1 MSRKKY
7 NDIYAGGLILI
18 IGAVLLAAS
27 FFVPRGAAVTI
38 GSDFM
43 PKVTC
48 GLMTVLGLWILKEG
62 LASAKKY
69 DEHAK
74 QQETVGEVHYKEL
87 IISIIL
93 LFAYM
98 LLLVPVGF
106 LIMTTVYIGAQATV
120 LAPAEKKNPMKF
132 TLIGLVAAVAI
143 YFIFRNV
150 FILMLP
156 AGVLSFLG

>member
-1 MSRKKY
+1 MKRYREVIGGSVFFLFAATY
-7 NDIYAGGLILI
+7 FVMAFQIPTFNDGFI
-18 IGAVLLAAS
+18 S
-27 FFVPRGAAVTI
+27 
-38 GSDFM
+38 SDFM

-62 LASAKKY
+62 LNSVKKC
-69 DEHAK
+69 DGNEEK
-74 QQETVGEVHYKEL
+74 DSGIKEVHYKEL
-87 IISIIL
+87 IISVVL

-98 LLLVPVGF
+98 LFLVPVGF

-120 LAPAEKKNPMKF
+120 LAPAEKKNPVKF